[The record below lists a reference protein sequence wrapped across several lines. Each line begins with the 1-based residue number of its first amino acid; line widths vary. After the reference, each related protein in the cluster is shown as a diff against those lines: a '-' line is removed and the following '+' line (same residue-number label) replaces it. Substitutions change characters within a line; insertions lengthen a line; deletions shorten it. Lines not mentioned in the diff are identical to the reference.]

1 MKQGYFLKL
10 FIILCAFITAS
21 CSSDNSSN
29 NTNVI
34 EKVDNVTVIG
44 YFPAMNSEGDNSVF
58 FSVYDNID
66 DEKAKGVTF
75 VNYMALSTAE
85 AVNDNNTKVSFIT
98 GAGHIDH
105 SEGKYNEQEKTFPI
119 LDFKNVKRWQ
129 ITNNSIKEIETAGLS
144 CYTRAYFPKDNITE
158 NCLDMGKPEVISD
171 LLVKSIKENQ
181 SDRYVLV
188 FFSHGGGSILGIG
201 GDGYLSQIRPQ
212 DIAEAM
218 ELVRQKL
225 QNPEFKFDII
235 VQLSCLMNNAEWVHS
250 LSKYT
255 NYFIGSESS
264 QPFVSWQVADLIKE
278 LAKGDYTAEKAYTAV
293 LDSFISRS
301 YSNIDENT
309 KDILSADINAVDTSK
324 MEAVSLSLDNLFTKL
339 ESDYNQNPV
348 KVRSNIFL
356 SGKNAIVYD
365 LGQADLYT
373 FAERLNQQND
383 YFNIDYTKEVEQLQK
398 SIKDAVVDNRALVIY
413 EGEGGLS
420 SSLDPVYSER
430 FGEIS
435 SISFAPKYRAFM
447 EKISKEINEAYKN
460 PVMDNATTVDAEGS
474 MNFKLAT
481 NIPVT
486 SIMLEA
492 RSKSTDSA
500 GDIHI
505 ATIAQIPSNTPMEC
519 ADSTQKDLL
528 CYDVTV
534 NQPKN
539 NKIITLNGNP
549 VRLQY
554 QYSNN
559 TYSGNLDEVYFKT
572 TVESDC
578 EEGTLFLQ
586 VVYFDIYIKYNLKT
600 QQAEITEIRKYNASA
615 PVVRID
621 STMFKQAT
629 KLTIPAYMAE
639 DVAEENMVNGKKS
652 LAADNEAG
660 TIPTYEIILDHSKPW
675 GGLYVEAVD
684 FEAAPGREIDYRFK
698 ADHIFTS
705 KKRWT
710 DTSGTIY
717 GKWTKIP

>member
-1 MKQGYFLKL
+1 MKQGYFVRL
-10 FIILCAFITAS
+10 FFILCAFITVS

-29 NTNVI
+29 DTNVT

-58 FSVYDNID
+58 FNVYDNID

-129 ITNNSIKEIETAGLS
+129 ITNNSIKEIETEGLS
-144 CYTRAYFPKDNITE
+144 CYTGAYFPEDNITE
-158 NCLDMGKPEVISD
+158 NCIDMGKPEVISD
-171 LLVKSIKENQ
+171 LLVKSIQENP
-181 SDRYVLV
+181 SDKYILV

-201 GDGYLSQIRPQ
+201 GDGYLSKIKPQ

-225 QNPEFKFDII
+225 QNPDFKFDII
-235 VQLSCLMNNAEWVHS
+235 VQISCLMNNAEWVHS

-255 NYFIGSESS
+255 NYFVGSESS

-278 LAKGDYTAEKAYTAV
+278 LAKGDYTAKKAYTAV

-301 YSNIDENT
+301 YSNVDDKT
-309 KDILSADINAVDTSK
+309 KNILSADINAVDTSK

-373 FAERLNQQND
+373 FAERLNQQNE
-383 YFNIDYTKEVEQLQK
+383 YFNIDYTQEVEQLQK

-460 PVMDNATTVDAEGS
+460 PVMDNATTVDTEGN

-492 RSKSTDSA
+492 RSKSLSPYEN
-500 GDIHI
+500 IHI

-519 ADSTQKDLL
+519 ADSSQKDLL
-528 CYDVTV
+528 CYDVTI
-534 NQPKN
+534 NQPNN

-559 TYSGNLDEVYFKT
+559 TYSGSLDEVYFKT
-572 TVESDC
+572 TVQSDY
-578 EEGTLFLQ
+578 EEGTLFSQ
-586 VVYFDIYIKYNLKT
+586 VVFFDIYIKYNLKT

-621 STMFKQAT
+621 NTIFKKAT
-629 KLTIPAYMAE
+629 KLTIPAYLAE

-652 LAADNEAG
+652 LAANNETG

-675 GGLYVEAVD
+675 GGLEVDAVD
-684 FEAAPGREIDYRFK
+684 FQAAPGREIDYRFK

>member
-1 MKQGYFLKL
+1 MKQGYFLRL
-10 FIILCAFITAS
+10 FFILCAFITVS
-21 CSSDNSSN
+21 CSSDNSSS
-29 NTNVI
+29 NTNVT

-44 YFPAMNSEGDNSVF
+44 YFPAMNSEGDQRIF
-58 FSVYDNID
+58 FDVYEHTD
-66 DEKAKGVTF
+66 DEKAQGVTF

-98 GAGHIDH
+98 GAGNIDH
-105 SEGKYNEQEKTFPI
+105 SEGNHSEQEKTFPM

-144 CYTRAYFPKDNITE
+144 CYTRAYNPADNITE

-171 LLVKSIKENQ
+171 LLVKSIQENP
-181 SDRYVLV
+181 SDKYILV

-201 GDGYLSQIRPQ
+201 GDGYLSKIKPQ

-235 VQLSCLMNNAEWVHS
+235 VQISCLMNNAEWVHS

-255 NYFIGSESS
+255 NYFVGSESS
-264 QPFVSWQVADLIKE
+264 QPFVSWQVGDLIKE

-293 LDSFISRS
+293 LDSFIKRS
-301 YSNIDENT
+301 YYNLDNNT

-373 FAERLNQQND
+373 FAERLNQQNE
-383 YFNIDYTKEVEQLQK
+383 YFNIDYTQEVEQLQK
-398 SIKDAVVDNRALVIY
+398 SIKDAVLDSRALVIY

-430 FGEIS
+430 YGEIS

-460 PVMDNATTVDAEGS
+460 PVMDNTTTVDAEGS

-492 RSKSTDSA
+492 RSTSSNPADDT
-500 GDIHI
+500 HV
-505 ATIAQIPSNTPMEC
+505 ATIAQIPLNTPIEC
-519 ADSTQKDLL
+519 ADSMQKDLL

-554 QYSNN
+554 QYINN
-559 TYSGNLDEVYFKT
+559 TYSGSLDEVYFKT
-572 TVESDC
+572 TVQSDY
-578 EEGTLFLQ
+578 EEGSFLSQ

-600 QQAEITEIRKYNASA
+600 QQAEISEIRKYNAVTPLA
-615 PVVRID
+615 RID
-621 STMFKQAT
+621 NTIFKKAT
-629 KLTIPAYMAE
+629 KLFIPGYF
-639 DVAEENMVNGKKS
+639 EEGMQNSKNS
-652 LAADNEAG
+652 LAANNEEV
-660 TIPTYEIILDHSKPW
+660 TIPTYEIILDHTKPW
-675 GGLYVEAVD
+675 GGLYVTAEN

-698 ADHIFTS
+698 ADHIFTN
-705 KKRWT
+705 KKWIT
-710 DTSGTIY
+710 DASGTIY
-717 GKWTKIP
+717 GNWIKIP

>member
-1 MKQGYFLKL
+1 MKKVYYFKL
-10 FIILCAFITAS
+10 FLILCAFIAVS
-21 CSSDNSSN
+21 CSSDNSN
-29 NTNVI
+29 NPEI
-34 EKVDNVTVIG
+34 ADKVDNVTVIG
-44 YFPAMNSEGDNSVF
+44 YFPAMNSEGDDSLF
-58 FSVYDNID
+58 FNMYDNID

-85 AVNDNNTKVSFIT
+85 VVNDNNTKVSFIT

-105 SEGKYNEQEKTFPI
+105 SEGKYSEQEKTFPI
-119 LDFKNVKRWQ
+119 LDFNNVKRWQ
-129 ITNNSIKEIETAGLS
+129 ITNNSIKEIENAGLS
-144 CYTRAYFPKDNITE
+144 CYTKAYFPEDNITE
-158 NCLDMGKPEVISD
+158 NCIDMGKPEVISD
-171 LLVKSIKENQ
+171 LLVKSIQENQ
-181 SDRYVLV
+181 SDRYILV

-201 GDGYLSQIRPQ
+201 GDGYLADIKPQ

-225 QNPEFKFDII
+225 QNPDFKFDII
-235 VQLSCLMNNAEWVHS
+235 VQISCLMSNAEWVHS

-255 NYFIGSESS
+255 NYFVGSESS

-301 YSNIDENT
+301 YNNVDNNT
-309 KDILSADINAVDTSK
+309 KNILSADINAIDTSK
-324 MEAVSLSLDNLFTKL
+324 MEAVSSSLDNLFTKL

-356 SGKNAIVYD
+356 SGKNAVIYD

-373 FAERLNQQND
+373 FAERLNQQNE
-383 YFNIDYTKEVEQLQK
+383 YFNIDYTQEVEQLQK
-398 SIKDAVVDNRALVIY
+398 SIKDAVLDNRALVIY

-420 SSLDPVYSER
+420 SSLDPVYSEK

-460 PVMDNATTVDAEGS
+460 PIMDNTTTVDAEGS
-474 MNFKLAT
+474 INFKLAT

-492 RSKSTDSA
+492 RSKSLSPYEN
-500 GDIHI
+500 IHI
-505 ATIAQIPSNTPMEC
+505 ATIAQIPLNTPMEC
-519 ADSTQKDLL
+519 TDSTQKDLL

-559 TYSGNLDEVYFKT
+559 TYSGSLDEVYFKT
-572 TVESDC
+572 TVQSDY
-578 EEGTLFLQ
+578 EEGSLFTQ

-621 STMFKQAT
+621 NTIFKKAT

-639 DVAEENMVNGKKS
+639 DVAEENMVNGK
-652 LAADNEAG
+652 AALSANNEAG
-660 TIPTYEIILDHSKPW
+660 TIPTYEITLDHSKPW
-675 GGLYVEAVD
+675 GGLYVTAEN

-698 ADHIFTS
+698 ADHIFTNKS
-705 KKRWT
+705 RWT

>member
-1 MKQGYFLKL
+1 MKQGYFVRL
-10 FIILCAFITAS
+10 FFILCAFITVS
-21 CSSDNSSN
+21 CSSDNSSS
-29 NTNVI
+29 NTNVT

-44 YFPAMNSEGDNSVF
+44 YFPAMNSEGDQRIF
-58 FSVYDNID
+58 FDVYEHTD
-66 DEKAKGVTF
+66 DEKAQGVTF

-98 GAGHIDH
+98 GAGNIDH
-105 SEGKYNEQEKTFPI
+105 SEGNHSEQEKTFPM

-144 CYTRAYFPKDNITE
+144 CYTRAYNPADNITE

-171 LLVKSIKENQ
+171 LLVKSIQENP
-181 SDRYVLV
+181 SDKYILV

-201 GDGYLSQIRPQ
+201 GDGYLSKIKPQ

-235 VQLSCLMNNAEWVHS
+235 VQISCLMNNAEWVHS

-255 NYFIGSESS
+255 NYFVGSESS
-264 QPFVSWQVADLIKE
+264 QPFVSWQVGDLIKE

-293 LDSFISRS
+293 LDSFIKRS
-301 YSNIDENT
+301 YYNLDNNT

-373 FAERLNQQND
+373 FAERLNQQNE
-383 YFNIDYTKEVEQLQK
+383 YFNIDYTQEVEQLQK
-398 SIKDAVVDNRALVIY
+398 SIKDAVIDSRALVIY

-430 FGEIS
+430 YGEIS

-447 EKISKEINEAYKN
+447 EKISQEINEAYKN
-460 PVMDNATTVDAEGS
+460 PVMDNTTTVDAEGS

-492 RSKSTDSA
+492 RSTSSNPADDT
-500 GDIHI
+500 HV
-505 ATIAQIPSNTPMEC
+505 ATIAQIPLNTPIEC

-554 QYSNN
+554 QYINN
-559 TYSGNLDEVYFKT
+559 TYSGSLDEVYFKT
-572 TVESDC
+572 TVQSDY
-578 EEGTLFLQ
+578 EEGSFLPQ

-600 QQAEITEIRKYNASA
+600 QQAEISEIRKYNAGS

-621 STMFKQAT
+621 NTIFKKAT
-629 KLTIPAYMAE
+629 KLFIPGYF
-639 DVAEENMVNGKKS
+639 EEGMQNSKNS
-652 LAADNEAG
+652 LAANNEEV
-660 TIPTYEIILDHSKPW
+660 TIPTYEIILDHTKPW
-675 GGLYVEAVD
+675 GGLYVTAEN

-698 ADHIFTS
+698 ADHIFTN
-705 KKRWT
+705 KKWIT
-710 DTSGTIY
+710 DASGTIY
-717 GKWTKIP
+717 GNWTKIP